1 MIRLTGDADHGRHVG
16 SGRSSVFRGVG
27 SARRRDRRPSRGGLN
42 MDWTTWLGLG
52 VACGLTVYLA
62 AALLVPERFS

>member
-1 MIRLTGDADHGRHVG
+1 
-16 SGRSSVFRGVG
+16 
-27 SARRRDRRPSRGGLN
+27 

-52 VACGLTVYLA
+52 VACGLVVYLA